1 MSEKTMPKPGE
12 ARCPGV
18 SVQDLLDDDSRTV
31 PGYLRMQSYEFLGDQ
46 DIPFERYTTK
56 EYFEKEVENLWSR
69 TWQWACREEHIPEP
83 GDYYVYDIGPYS
95 VIVMRTESGAIN
107 AYRNSCMH
115 LSLIHI

>member
-18 SVQDLLDDDSRTV
+18 SVQDLLDDDSRVV
-31 PGYLRMQSYEFLGDQ
+31 PSYLRTQSYEFLGDQ

-83 GDYYVYDIGPYS
+83 GDYYVYDIGPY
-95 VIVMRTESGAIN
+95 
-107 AYRNSCMH
+107 